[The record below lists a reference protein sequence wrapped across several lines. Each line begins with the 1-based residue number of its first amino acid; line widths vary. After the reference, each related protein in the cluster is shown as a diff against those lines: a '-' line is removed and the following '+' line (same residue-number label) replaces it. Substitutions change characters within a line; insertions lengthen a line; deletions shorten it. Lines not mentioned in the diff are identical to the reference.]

1 MKEYILFS
9 PYKMGSI
16 ALSNR
21 IVMAP
26 MTRCRA
32 IDNIPTP
39 SMETYYSQRATA
51 GLIITEG
58 TAPSANGLGYA
69 RIPGIFSTEQMFAW
83 KKIVDSVH
91 DEGSKIFLQIMHTGR
106 ISHPLNMPE
115 NSIIFAPSAVKAKGQ
130 MWTDQKG
137 MQDYMIPMEMS
148 ISDISNSITEFVIAA
163 ENAMLAGFDGVEIH
177 GANGYLVEQFLSPET
192 NLRSDNYGGGFENRC
207 RYLLEL
213 VEAVAAGVGRDRVGI
228 RLSPFGTANDMPVYD
243 EIESTYEY
251 LAKQLNKLAIAYI
264 HLVDHSSM
272 GTPVVPQHLTNVIRH
287 HFKKTVI
294 LSGGY
299 TKEKAEVDLLK
310 KEGDLVA
317 FAKLFINNPDLVD
330 RFKNNLPLSDNLA
343 TDLFYTN
350 GEEGYT
356 DYPTYKHE
364 LV

>member
-1 MKEYILFS
+1 MKEVLLVS

-16 ALSNR
+16 SLSNR

-39 SMETYYSQRATA
+39 AMEMYYSQRAAA

-91 DEGSKIFLQIMHTGR
+91 DEGAKIFMQIMHTGR

-115 NSIIFAPSAVKAKGQ
+115 ASIIWAPSPVKANGQ

-137 MQDYMIPMEMS
+137 MQDYVVPMEMS
-148 ISDISNSITEFVIAA
+148 VSDISNAITEFVIAA

-177 GANGYLVEQFLSPET
+177 GANGYLVEQFVSPET
-192 NLRSDNYGGGFENRC
+192 NLRMDKYGGNFENRC
-207 RYLLEL
+207 RFLLEV
-213 VEAVAAGVGRDRVGI
+213 VEAVAAGIGRDRVGI
-228 RLSPFGTANDMPVYD
+228 RLSPFGTANDMPIYD

-251 LAKQLNKLAIAYI
+251 LAMQLNKLAITYI
-264 HLVDHSSM
+264 HLVDHSAM
-272 GTPVVPQHLTNVIRH
+272 GSPIVPQHLKNVIRH
-287 HFKKTVI
+287 NFKRTVI
-294 LSGGY
+294 LSGGF
-299 TKEKAEVDLLK
+299 TKEKAEADLSK
-310 KEGDLVA
+310 KEGDLIA

-330 RFKNNLPLSDNLA
+330 RFKNNLPLADKLA
-343 TDLFYTN
+343 IDLFYSN

-356 DYPTYKHE
+356 DYPIYKQE
-364 LV
+364 LA